1 MRIRITGLNIDV
13 TPALRRYVETR
24 LSRLDRYGLKVG
36 DSQVLLR
43 VQKLRHTAEGI
54 CALNGQIV
62 QAKASTDEMY
72 SAIDELVDRI
82 ATQVRKRKERLVSH
96 KSKTGTRPRPSLREG
111 VSLEKEQV
119 QVNRPALVRMKL
131 EEARQRLAADSS
143 SVLVFV
149 DAVSGNVQVLR
160 RVGDGKLELIDP
172 RS

>member
-24 LSRLDRYGLKVG
+24 LNRLDRYGLKVG

-43 VQKLRHTAEGI
+43 VQKFRHTAEGI
-54 CALNGQIV
+54 CALNGRIV

-82 ATQVRKRKERLVSH
+82 AAQVRKRKERLVSH
-96 KSKTGTRPRPSLREG
+96 KPKTGKRPRPSQREG
-111 VSLEKEQV
+111 VFLEEEEV
-119 QVNRPALVRMKL
+119 QVNRPTLVTLRL
-131 EEARQRLAADSS
+131 EEARRRLAAESS

-149 DAVSGNVQVLR
+149 DAVSGKMQVLR

-172 RS
+172 QS